1 MYLTSAKKKKIVRI
15 MESYAQWSAALEAD
29 DNATYALKMQAES
42 ILALVDLGIPHY
54 LEKWARDILDKPYYA
69 FAVYTEN

>member
-15 MESYAQWSAALEAD
+15 MESYAVWSAAPQDAS
-29 DNATYALKMQAES
+29 NTAYALKMQAKA
-42 ILALVDLGIPHY
+42 ILALVDLGIPHH
-54 LEKWARDILDKPYYA
+54 LEKWARELLDKPRYA